1 MKTSSWVL
9 VAIGSILVL
18 LSLTQIL
25 SAGQDLEI
33 IKIPD
38 SDPPVTIFAP
48 SKAAGDPR
56 PVVLVGHGFAGS
68 ELLMRGFSL
77 PLANAGYI
85 VVAWDFDGH
94 GRNPRPYPQDNATDA
109 LLANAEAALET
120 ARAHGFVTS
129 DQVAILGHSM
139 GSGVALSFGVE
150 HPDTAATIAISPVP
164 RPVTPS
170 LPNNLLLMAGDLE
183 PQFVENAEQLLAEAG
198 GAGGDPNVRNAR
210 ELRVIPGVEHISI
223 LFKADSHVVAR
234 DWLDDTFG
242 QQPGAVD
249 YRDRRMVWY
258 GLGIV
263 GVLLIGWALTPL
275 LDQTSSTQHTPQTLW
290 RRLFAPV
297 GGAISASILLWILN
311 VLGVKLDAPLGLV
324 VGGYALVWLGLAG
337 FISLALL
344 GFRLS
349 PFSTRFLLSGLAAF
363 AVLWLGVG
371 ILSNFVWIPWLLI
384 PKRLIL
390 WLVGVLLTL
399 PWFLAIAETLR
410 GEGFLRRFAGWI
422 SHSILLAVGFVLSMR
437 LIPGLYVLILVLPL
451 LPVILGLVELA
462 TARLRGS
469 WPYAICGALFLSWT
483 LVAVFPMT

>member
-1 MKTSSWVL
+1 
-9 VAIGSILVL
+9 
-18 LSLTQIL
+18 
-25 SAGQDLEI
+25 
-33 IKIPD
+33 
-38 SDPPVTIFAP
+38 
-48 SKAAGDPR
+48 
-56 PVVLVGHGFAGS
+56 
-68 ELLMRGFSL
+68 
-77 PLANAGYI
+77 
-85 VVAWDFDGH
+85 
-94 GRNPRPYPQDNATDA
+94 
-109 LLANAEAALET
+109 
-120 ARAHGFVTS
+120 
-129 DQVAILGHSM
+129 
-139 GSGVALSFGVE
+139 
-150 HPDTAATIAISPVP
+150 
-164 RPVTPS
+164 VTPS

-263 GVLLIGWALTPL
+263 GVLLLGWAFTPL
-275 LDQTSSTQHTPQTLW
+275 LNQTSSTQHTPQPLW
-290 RRLFAPV
+290 MRFFAPV

-324 VGGYALVWLGLAG
+324 VGGYVLVWLGLAG

-349 PFSTRFLLSGLAAF
+349 PFSTRFLLSGMAAF

-422 SHSILLAVGFVLSMR
+422 GHSILLAVGFVLSMR

>member
-1 MKTSSWVL
+1 MKTSSWAL
-9 VAIGSILVL
+9 LTIGLIFVL
-18 LSLTQIL
+18 LSLTQVL

-33 IKIPD
+33 IKISD

-48 SKAAGDPR
+48 TKVTGDTR

-68 ELLMRGFSL
+68 ELLMRGFSY

-94 GRNPRPYPQDNATDA
+94 GRNPRPYPQDNAKDV

-120 ARAHGFVTS
+120 ARAQGFVTS
-129 DQVAILGHSM
+129 DQVAIIGHSM

-150 HPDTAATIAISPVP
+150 HPETAATIAISPVP

-198 GAGGDPNVRNAR
+198 GAGGDPNARNAR
-210 ELRVIPGVEHISI
+210 ELRVISGVEHISI
-223 LFKADSHVVAR
+223 LFKTDSHVVAR
-234 DWLDDTFG
+234 SWLDDTFG
-242 QQPGAVD
+242 PQPDAVD
-249 YRDRRMVWY
+249 YRDRRMGWY

-263 GVLLIGWALTPL
+263 GVLLLGWALTPF
-275 LDQTSSTQHTPQTLW
+275 LDQTSSTQHMPQPLW

-297 GGAISASILLWILN
+297 GGALGAIILLWILN
-311 VLGVKLDAPLGLV
+311 RLGVKLDAPFGLV
-324 VGGYALVWLGLAG
+324 VGGYVLFWFSMAGL
-337 FISLALL
+337 ISLALL
-344 GFRLS
+344 GFRL
-349 PFSTRFLLSGLAAF
+349 PPLSTRLLLSGSTAF
-363 AVLWLGVG
+363 AILWLGVG
-371 ILSNFVWIPWLLI
+371 LLSNLVWIPWLLI

-390 WLVGVLLTL
+390 WPVGTILAL
-399 PWFLAIAETLR
+399 PWFLAIGETLR

-422 SHSILLAVGFVLSMR
+422 GHSILLSAAFTLSMR
-437 LIPGLYVLILVLPL
+437 VIPGLYVLILILPL

-469 WPYAICGALFLSWT
+469 WPFAICGALFLSWT
-483 LVAVFPMT
+483 LLAVFPMM